1 MTCEYAHLDGA
12 YVLGALS
19 PSERLDFERHLAGC
33 AECSRSVRELAG
45 LPGLLAQVDL
55 DELEPADGPPL
66 PSTLLPSLVR
76 EVRGD
81 QRRRS
86 LLVGAVAASVAAVV
100 ATALAVWAGVDQDR
114 APQSP
119 ASPTVAATRTPGLP
133 MVAVGP
139 TPVRADVLV
148 ANVAWGTRLDVT
160 CSYAADDEDYESS
173 PGAEYALVVR
183 TRDGGAEQVATWR
196 GLPGRTMRLS
206 AATATSR
213 SEIETVEMRTSDGV
227 VVLRLSV

>member
-1 MTCEYAHLDGA
+1 MTCELAQLDAA
-12 YVLGALS
+12 YVLGALA
-19 PSERLDFERHLAGC
+19 PRERLDFERHLAGC

-45 LPGLLAQVDL
+45 LPGLLAHVHM
-55 DELEPADGPPL
+55 DELEPTDAPPL

-76 EVRGD
+76 EVKRS

-86 LLVGAVAASVAAVV
+86 VLVGALAATVAAVV
-100 ATALAVWAGVDQDR
+100 ATTLGVWVGVEADR
-114 APQSP
+114 EPDSP
-119 ASPTVAATRTPGLP
+119 ASPAAAATRTPGMP
-133 MVAVGP
+133 MVPVAP
-139 TPVRADVLV
+139 TAVRADVLV

-160 CSYAADDEDYESS
+160 CSYADEGEDYEAA

-183 TRDGGAEQVATWR
+183 TQDGRVEQVATWR

-213 SEIETVEMRTSDGV
+213 NEIETVEMRTADGV
-227 VVLRLSV
+227 VMLRLTV